1 MKPERDRYETR
12 STNRPSR
19 RILRGSR
26 MVKLGSK
33 PTCGVAAFRSGL
45 ASLCDATQMAAAS
58 PEADPKVLARIC
70 DN

>member
-1 MKPERDRYETR
+1 MKSEHAPFPT
-12 STNRPSR
+12 SR
-19 RILRGSR
+19 AVQHVVTS
-26 MVKLGSK
+26 GSK

-45 ASLCDATQMAAAS
+45 ASLCAATQMAAAS

>member
-1 MKPERDRYETR
+1 MRFLLPFVR
-12 STNRPSR
+12 SAA
-19 RILRGSR
+19 LG
-26 MVKLGSK
+26 VLGSK

-45 ASLCDATQMAAAS
+45 ASLCAATQMAAAS